1 MAEKKLLDPQ
11 TSFLES
17 DFDIGESS
25 VMCKVRLS
33 ASERC
38 NTRLGVCLDGEGRWK
53 ISNFTK
59 HVLHKHM
66 KNSTKSGLN
75 KSGLKDD
82 EKGASPASSDTDSD
96 CEAIDSHYSN
106 DDSTSQDTLN
116 RKEQSSR
123 QSSQSGLSTT
133 ERIPFEILL
142 DDVQAKEGTTSSR
155 ECPYS

>member
-1 MAEKKLLDPQ
+1 LSGLDSPVPKTPSPFLKTSSPVMSLPDYVIRWLRKKLLDPQ

-82 EKGASPASSDTDSD
+82 ENIGQKMGK
-96 CEAIDSHYSN
+96 
-106 DDSTSQDTLN
+106 L
-116 RKEQSSR
+116 
-123 QSSQSGLSTT
+123 
-133 ERIPFEILL
+133 
-142 DDVQAKEGTTSSR
+142 
-155 ECPYS
+155 